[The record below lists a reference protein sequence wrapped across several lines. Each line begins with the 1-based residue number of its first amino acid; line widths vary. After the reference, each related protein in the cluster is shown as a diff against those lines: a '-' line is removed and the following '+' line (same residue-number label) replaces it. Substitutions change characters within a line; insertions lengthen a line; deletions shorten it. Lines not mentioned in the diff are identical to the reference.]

1 MKVEQFQTLID
12 VIRDRG
18 DKNSRGITFINGDQN
33 EENITYGELLEDAL
47 GVLHHLQS
55 SGMKAGDELLMQID
69 DNRSFLNVFWG
80 CLLGG
85 IIPVPVT
92 VGNND
97 EHKMK
102 LFKIWDTLN
111 NPYLITEGKAL
122 EHLEKY
128 ALQNGKEDVFEKV
141 REASLFSDKV
151 HYSTGDKG
159 VIHESKASDLAFIQ
173 FSSGSTGDPKGVMLT
188 HENLIYNTRD
198 MAVETEMGEKDAYLG
213 WMPLTHD
220 MGLIAFHL
228 TCVMANSR
236 QLIMPTALFIRRPS
250 LWMKKASEHKVTQT
264 CSPNFGY
271 KFFLAQYKPE
281 NAADWDLSRLRLI
294 YNGAEPISS
303 ELCDVFME
311 TMSKHGLR
319 STAMFT
325 VYGMAEAS
333 VGMSLPPLEENFRRL
348 HLDREHLNIGEK
360 VVQIDASDNRCLTFV
375 DVGYPLRSSYIRIC
389 DDENRPLDDYVIGNI
404 QIRGMNVTAGYY
416 NNPEATAKVMT
427 PDGWLITGD
436 LGFMREGRLVI
447 TGRAK
452 DIIFA
457 NGQNVY
463 PHDIERVA
471 EEVEGVE
478 LGKVAVCG
486 AYDPAARQD
495 RIIVFVM
502 HTKKLEDFAPLAKR
516 LKGHLNFRGGWDIQ
530 AVLPIRRIPKT
541 TSGKVQRYKLAQDYT
556 AGKFDET
563 LAGLQEI
570 WEQEK
575 QRARASVIPRSV
587 AEQKLLAIVK
597 QILQVQEVDTD
608 ESYFDIGASSLQL
621 VQIVEELETQLGVQV
636 SVTDFFSY
644 PTISKLAAFIAQG
657 ETAEDFEQGQSP
669 GASAPETDGDIAI
682 IGMSGKFP
690 QADNLQQ
697 FWTNISEG
705 RDCIAPYG
713 EKRRKD
719 AEAFISHLNTEGRDL
734 SMAEGG
740 YLDEIDTFDYSF
752 FKLTPREA
760 SLMDPNQRLFLQ
772 TVWSAIEDA
781 GYGGS
786 NLSGRRVGVY
796 VGFSKTSFEY
806 ERLLSEVSPASLPN
820 FAIGNLSSII
830 SSRISYLLDLKGPA
844 VTVDTACSSSLVAV
858 HLACKAILSGDCD
871 MALAGGVK
879 TILLPLK
886 AGIGMESSDDR
897 ARAFDDSSDGT
908 GWGEGVGVVFL
919 KPLGKAIKDKDNIL
933 AVIKGSAINQD
944 GSTVG
949 ISAPNA
955 SSQADV
961 ISQAWRNARI
971 DPETVTYIEAH
982 GTGTKLGDP
991 VEIDGIGKAFRRRT
1005 KRKQFC
1011 AISTV
1016 KSNIGHL
1023 YEAAGIAGLIKT
1035 VLSLQHKQIAPSV
1048 HYRVP
1053 NRKISFEESP
1063 VYVNNRLKEWVTD
1076 GVPRRCGISS
1086 FGFSGTNCHVVLE
1099 EYNGAPEVT
1108 PAASADNGGSESG
1121 VPLLLTLSAKTE
1133 EGLQELIRDYD
1144 KLFAGTDELDMPAVC
1159 YTASTGRSHL
1169 TYRLAVT
1176 AADGAELMQ
1185 KLQRLHREGKGSDGV
1200 YIGKTDST
1208 QTHQYTQPGNLADLV
1223 PEAVQELA
1231 RQYVQG
1237 ASIDWKALYAQSSFR
1252 KVSLPTYPFQ
1262 RKRCWIDV
1270 PVKAGQAASAAQPP
1284 HTAPTAQPELYLS
1297 AKEQVSV
1304 VNEQLQA
1311 ETVSARHAD
1320 SVRQTLIQMIG
1331 NVSQLSREELQPQTH
1346 FLELGLDSI
1355 NLSQVRHSIKDA
1367 FGLDVPM
1374 SDFFESLTNLDL
1386 LTAYIVERVPQ
1397 TEPVSVV
1404 RSEAAVQAPTAE
1416 AAAAVS
1422 QRTALP
1428 EPYGYSEQ
1436 YAAAGAQGQIVAAA
1450 APGPVASIAG
1460 SPASSAVERIL
1471 EQQLQLMSQQLQVLG
1486 SRPAVQAP
1494 LPVQPAAVPGPS
1506 PDARVAAAPSA
1517 QPVARP
1523 HAGTTREVAAAVET
1537 RPAALQGNGEEPK
1550 PYVPYK
1556 ALDLKARESLSQRQE
1571 KHVRELIERY
1581 TARTGRT
1588 KAYTQQYRDVYAN
1601 NRNVAGFR
1609 PLLKEMVYQIIS
1621 ERAEGSKLWDL
1632 DGNEYV
1638 DLTMGFGVNLFG
1650 HNPSFVR
1657 EKIERE
1663 LANGMCVG
1671 PMSNLAGQVAESIC
1685 RMTGVERIALYNSG
1699 TEAVMV
1705 ALRLARAAT
1714 GRDKVVIFAGSYHGT
1729 FDGVLALGS
1738 AGTNKEHSTPLA
1750 PGILQNMVDDIVVLN
1765 YGSEDSLEYIRSHA
1779 HELAAVV
1786 VEPVQSRRPDFQPKA
1801 FLEEIRRITNESR
1814 TAFIFDE
1821 VITGFRLHP
1830 GGAQAWFGIKA
1841 DLVTYGKVIG
1851 GGMPI
1856 GIVAGSSAYMDGI
1869 DGGTWKFG
1877 DDSFPQNEHRRT
1889 FVAGTFCHHPLAM
1902 AASLAVLNHL
1912 EASAGQIQADLN
1924 ARTARFAEELNTYF
1938 GGEGVPIKVVHFG
1951 SLFRFVLKGDLELFY
1966 YHMLDKGI
1974 YIWEGRNCFLS
1985 TAHSEEDIA
1994 RIVQAVKESVGELRK
2009 GGFLPDR
2016 DPSPDDDNP
2025 SGRKLPSGRLTESGQ
2040 GEAFPL
2046 TPDQKQ
2052 LWFASVSNRK
2062 DSPSLH
2068 ETALLRFRG
2077 ALRADAFEQAVRL
2090 IAGRHEA
2097 LRLVISLDG
2106 ETQIVRDSLDV
2117 KVPVVDLAG
2126 LNSTEQERQI
2136 GAWLHRESQTPFDL
2150 ERETPLFRV
2159 RLLRTSAESHT
2170 AVFTFH
2176 HLIADGWS
2184 MALFVQELERIYS
2197 ALVRQ
2202 EAYRLPEPAPFRTYA
2217 AWQSEQLE
2225 KPQSAQAAA
2234 YWNGLFEKQMP
2245 VVELPSPVRGTILPT
2260 SKGGRHTAVL
2270 PATLVQEL
2278 KKTSIKLGSSLFV
2291 TLLSGFHLFLH
2302 RLTGQNDIT
2311 VGVPTAGQAQMEA
2324 PFLMGNCVNLLPVL
2338 SRASSEQSFASYAG
2352 SVKQRMNELDAYQAY
2367 SFAALAE
2374 RGLRNL
2380 PVLTAVFN
2388 MDRPLPK
2395 LDFHGLDTE
2404 LLVHDPAYCK
2414 YELFL
2419 NVTEISKEL
2428 RLDFDY
2434 NADLFQPETV
2444 ETWSRY
2450 FIRLLESIADGSD
2463 KRLPEL
2469 SLLSAEE
2476 SERVWAR
2483 WALHADENGN
2493 YECILDAY
2501 KYPAPPG
2508 TIGEVYAVS
2517 GRKVESPS
2525 NRFTSTG
2532 KWAYSYASGAIKR
2545 LGKTSRSVLVR
2556 GHRVYLDQIEEHLLH
2571 TLRLEACAVTA
2582 HFHPE
2587 NETVDYMTA
2596 YVVANPSKIWKEI
2609 EKFSLLHETL
2619 PDYAIPRYLIPMA
2632 ELPLL
2637 PDGEIDFTALP
2648 APSGG
2653 NLPIPGKQNLQGSAT
2668 DKLIAI
2674 WKDVLGAAHI
2684 NTGDNFFQLGGDSL
2698 KATVILSRINKE
2710 FGVHIPL
2717 SELFALQTV
2726 GELEQYITG
2735 GSGQDFESI
2744 QPVPQEKSYPVSSAQ
2759 KRMYVLDQLG
2769 GGGTAYN
2776 VPGRLF
2782 IEGEVDRERLIR
2794 ALRQAS
2800 ARHESFRTYF
2810 GLENGEVVQKIAE
2823 EAELDVPVSTVR
2835 AEEMEELQRQFVRPF
2850 DLGQAP
2856 LFRAHLFELE
2866 TGGSVLLIDVH
2877 HAVADGYSMAV
2888 LLDEFIQ
2895 IYQGRLLPPRNVHYK
2910 DFAVWQNGQLAQGKF
2925 GSQEAFWLQTL
2936 AGELPVL
2943 QMPTDYPR
2951 PASQSF
2957 KGNSFVQLPDRKLT
2971 EALYSL
2977 AKDKETTL
2985 YMVLLAAYN
2994 VLLAKYSG
3002 QEDIIVGTPA
3012 AGRRHADTE
3021 SMAGMFV
3028 NTLAIRSK
3036 PEPSLAFGQ
3045 FLQEVKRG
3053 SLAAFENQEYP
3064 FEEIVEKLQLVR
3076 DLSRNPL
3083 FDTIFSLQNVGTDV
3097 VKTGGLSFKPGEFN
3111 TGISKVD
3118 FSLHVT
3124 EQKDGLLFTWEY
3136 ATDLFARETVERLA
3150 RHYSA
3155 ILETIAYS
3163 ADIPLGEIQML
3174 TAPEKED
3181 LITGFNDTA
3190 AEFPMNVPVHK
3201 AFEEQAAKAPEAAAV
3216 VFGDR
3221 SLTYRELNE
3230 RADAAARKLRE
3241 LGIGPDKLVGLMM
3254 PRSAEMII
3262 GQLAVLKAGGAYVPI
3277 DPDYPPAR
3285 VLYMLQDSEAG
3296 VLLTSR
3302 SLIEGLDYDGS
3313 VLFLDEDDIYQ
3324 NEGADL
3330 DAVGIESKHLA
3341 YVIYTSGS
3349 TGNPKGVMLPH
3360 RSVMNFVTGMREVI
3374 DFRPDKKILSLTTIS
3389 FDIFVLESLVP
3400 LLTGMTVV
3408 IGDRQHQLEAEALG
3422 ELIRS
3427 QEIDMLQMTPSR
3439 LQMLLASEEGKKALA
3454 GVKDIMVGG
3463 EALPHALLEQLQ
3475 SLDGLKIYNMYG
3487 PTETTVWS
3495 AVRELTGA
3503 ARIDIGRPIANTQV
3517 YIVDANSNL
3526 QPVGVPGELCI
3537 AGEGLARGYW
3547 KRENLTAEKF
3557 VPNPFDPGTKM
3568 YKTGDLARWK
3578 PDGNLEFL
3586 GRIDHQVKVRGFRI
3600 ELGEI
3605 ENALI
3610 KLPSVQEAAVK
3621 VHASG
3626 GHEAVLCGYVVPKPD
3641 SVLSAGEVREQ
3652 LARQLPYYSVPSHFI
3667 FLDKLPL
3674 TPNGKTDRKSLPE
3687 PDDLFRPDVE
3697 YAPPRNEVEE
3707 ALAGVWQ
3714 DVLGRT
3720 GIGIH
3725 DNFFLLGG
3733 DSIKGIQ
3740 VVARMRAEG
3749 YALDIKQL
3757 FEHPSIGDLGA
3768 YVTSSVR
3775 EIAQGHVGGEVA
3787 LTPVQNRFFEQGG
3800 YESDSSLSALLFS
3813 AAGLEEDHVR
3823 SAWDR
3828 VLEQHD
3834 ALRLRAVLKEGELKL
3849 EHRSLTEEPA
3859 GLSVIRLSGDK
3870 SDVRASVERQSRE
3883 IESGLSLK
3891 EGPLVRGVLF
3901 QTGEGDYLLIAI
3913 HRLITDDTSFAVILE
3928 DLDTVYGQLVKG
3940 ENVSLPL
3947 KTDAFLTWAEHL
3959 RKYAENKQVQT
3970 QREYWASAA
3979 ASGEWAVPV
3988 DREHEAGL
3996 PPLRNSVCAVIPA
4009 DKTSELLTGVK
4020 DIYSMDAREAILSA
4034 LGKTFGNWA
4043 GLNRFLI
4050 ELTEDGRKLCADK
4063 KLDFSRTVGWFDT
4076 QYPLVL
4082 DNSFTDD
4089 LAGYLKQVKESVR
4102 QVPDGGIGYGALY
4115 DLASSRQ
4122 QEEGTAARK
4131 HPPIGFVHR
4140 EPSVPVSPYF
4150 DPLNAGEGITGDL
4163 RAAREYGWYLISTLE
4178 SGALTLRLDYNG
4190 HAYTEQTASDLL
4202 HRLEENLYEVLRHCQ
4217 SKTERELTPA
4227 DVGANDLDLDEF
4239 EDIKQFY
4246 ESV

>member
-1 MKVEQFQTLID
+1 MNVEQFLTLID

-18 DKNSRGITFINGDQN
+18 DKKSSGIIFINGDQN
-33 EENITYGELLEDAL
+33 EESITYGELLEDAL

-122 EHLEKY
+122 DNLEKY
-128 ALQNGKEDVFEKV
+128 ALQNGKEEVFEKV
-141 REASLFSDKV
+141 REVSLFTDKV

-159 VIHESKASDLAFIQ
+159 VIHEAKASDLAFIQ

-198 MAVETEMGEKDAYLG
+198 MAVQTEMDETDAYLG

-228 TCVMANSR
+228 TCVMSNTR

-311 TMSKHGLR
+311 AMSKHHLR

-375 DVGYPLRSSYIRIC
+375 DVGHPLQNSYIRIC
-389 DDENRPLDDYVIGNI
+389 DDANLPLDDYVIGNI
-404 QIRGMNVTAGYY
+404 QIRGMNVTSGYY

-436 LGFMREGRLVI
+436 LGFMREGRLII

-486 AYDPAARQD
+486 AYDPATRQD

-502 HTKKLEDFAPLAKR
+502 HTKKIEDFAPLAKR
-516 LKGHLNFRGGWDIQ
+516 LKGHLNYRGGWDIQ

-556 AGKFDET
+556 DGKFEEVI
-563 LAGLQEI
+563 AGLQKI

-575 QRARASVIPRSV
+575 QSARSAVIPRSV

-597 QILQVQEVDTD
+597 QILQVDDIDTH

-636 SVTDFFSY
+636 SVTDFFSF
-644 PTISKLAAFIAQG
+644 PTISKLAGFISQG
-657 ETAEDFEQGQSP
+657 DEADRVEQSDRLADSGQ
-669 GASAPETDGDIAI
+669 ETDGDIAI

-690 QADNLQQ
+690 QADNLKQ

-734 SMAEGG
+734 SLAEGG

-786 NLSGRRVGVY
+786 NLSGKRVGVY

-879 TILLPLK
+879 TILLPVK

-908 GWGEGVGVVFL
+908 GWGEGVGAVFL

-1063 VYVNNRLKEWVTD
+1063 VYVNTQLKEWKTD

-1099 EYNGAPEVT
+1099 EYTGAPE
-1108 PAASADNGGSESG
+1108 PQPEASAANSGPEGS

-1144 KLFAGTDELDMPAVC
+1144 QLFAHTDERDMQDVC
-1159 YTASTGRSHL
+1159 YTAGTGRSHL

-1176 AADGAELMQ
+1176 ASDAAELKQ

-1200 YIGKTDST
+1200 YIGKIDSA
-1208 QTHQYTQPGNLADLV
+1208 QVQEYTHPGNLADLGA
-1223 PEAVQELA
+1223 EAVQELA

-1237 ASIDWKALYAQSSFR
+1237 ASVDWKALYAKGSFR

-1270 PVKAGQAASAAQPP
+1270 PVKAGQAASAAQSL
-1284 HTAPTAQPELYLS
+1284 HSAPTGQPEREQYIS

-1311 ETVSARHAD
+1311 ETASARHAD
-1320 SVRQTLIQMIG
+1320 SIRQTLITMIG
-1331 NVSQLSREELQPQTH
+1331 NVSQLSTEELQPQTH

-1397 TEPVSVV
+1397 AETASVI
-1404 RSEAAVQAPTAE
+1404 RSEEVLQVSPAETASAVYERTVPAEPYSYSEPAGTAGGQGQAE
-1416 AAAAVS
+1416 AASV
-1422 QRTALP
+1422 
-1428 EPYGYSEQ
+1428 
-1436 YAAAGAQGQIVAAA
+1436 
-1450 APGPVASIAG
+1450 PVVGIAG
-1460 SPASSAVERIL
+1460 SAASSAVERIV

-1486 SRPAVQAP
+1486 NRPAAQAP
-1494 LPVQPAAVPGPS
+1494 LSVQPAAVPGPAPAVRVIAAS
-1506 PDARVAAAPSA
+1506 PAQSDARL
-1517 QPVARP
+1517 

-1537 RPAALQGNGEEPK
+1537 RPAPPQVNGEEPK

-1650 HNPSFVR
+1650 HNPAFVR

-1714 GRDKVVIFAGSYHGT
+1714 GRAKVVIFAGSYHGT

-1750 PGILQNMVDDIVVLN
+1750 PGILQNMVDDVVVLN
-1765 YGSEDSLEYIRSHA
+1765 YGSEDSLEYIRTHA

-1801 FLEEIRRITNESR
+1801 FLEEIRRITTQSR

-1856 GIVAGSSAYMDGI
+1856 GIVAGTSAFMDGI

-1912 EASAGQIQADLN
+1912 EASGGQVQAALN
-1924 ARTARFAEELNTYF
+1924 ARTARFADELNTYF
-1938 GGEGVPIKVVHFG
+1938 GREGVPIKVVHFG

-1985 TAHSEEDIA
+1985 TAHSEEDIS
-1994 RIVQAVKESVGELRK
+1994 RIVQAVKDSIGELRK

-2016 DPSPDDDNP
+2016 DPSPDDDDP
-2025 SGRKLPSGRLTESGQ
+2025 SGSRLPADKLPADGQ
-2040 GEAFPL
+2040 GETFPL

-2062 DSPSLH
+2062 DSPALH

-2077 ALRADAFEQAVRL
+2077 PLRNEVFEQAVR
-2090 IAGRHEA
+2090 AVTARHEA
-2097 LRLVISLDG
+2097 LRLVISQDG
-2106 ETQIVRDSLDV
+2106 ETQIVTDALN
-2117 KVPVVDLAG
+2117 VPVSVVDLTG
-2126 LNSTEQERQI
+2126 FNSAEQERQI
-2136 GAWLHRESQTPFDL
+2136 RIWLHSESQTPFDL
-2150 ERETPLFRV
+2150 EQKTPLFRIH
-2159 RLLRTSAESHT
+2159 LLRTSADEHT

-2202 EAYRLPEPAPFRTYA
+2202 EAYRLPEPAPFRRYA
-2217 AWQSEQLE
+2217 AWQSEQLK
-2225 KPQSAQAAA
+2225 KPQSAEAAA
-2234 YWNGLFEKQMP
+2234 YWNGLFEKQVP
-2245 VVELPSPVRGTILPT
+2245 VVELPSPVRGTVLPT
-2260 SKGGRHTAVL
+2260 SRGGRHTTIL
-2270 PATLVQEL
+2270 QTSLVQEL

-2302 RLTGQNDIT
+2302 RLTGQSDIT
-2311 VGVPTAGQAQMEA
+2311 VGVPTAGQSQMEA

-2338 SRASSEQSFASYAG
+2338 SRASSEQSFAAYAG
-2352 SVKQRMNELDAYQAY
+2352 SIKQRMNELDAYQAY

-2395 LDFHGLDTE
+2395 LAFHELDTE

-2450 FIRLLESIADGSD
+2450 FIRLLESIAQGGD

-2483 WALHADENGN
+2483 WALHADENGS

-2517 GRKVESPS
+2517 GGKVKSPS
-2525 NRFTSTG
+2525 NRFTGTG
-2532 KWAYSYASGAIKR
+2532 KWAYSYPSGAIKR
-2545 LGKTSRSVLVR
+2545 LGKSSRSVFVR
-2556 GHRVYLDQIEEHLLH
+2556 GNRVFLDQIEEHLLH
-2571 TLRLEACAVTA
+2571 TLHLEACVVTA
-2582 HFHPE
+2582 QLHPE
-2587 NETVDYMTA
+2587 NEAVDYMTA
-2596 YVVANPSKIWKEI
+2596 YIVANPSKIWKEI
-2609 EKFSLLHETL
+2609 ESFSLLHETL
-2619 PDYAIPRYLIPMA
+2619 PDYAVPRYVIPMA

-2637 PDGEIDFTALP
+2637 PDGETDFAALP

-2653 NLPIPGKQNLQGSAT
+2653 NLPLPGKQNLQGSVT
-2668 DKLIAI
+2668 DKLTAI
-2674 WKDVLGAAHI
+2674 WKDVLGAAHV
-2684 NTGDNFFQLGGDSL
+2684 NATDNFFQLGGDSL
-2698 KATVILSRINKE
+2698 KATVILSRVNKE
-2710 FGVHIPL
+2710 FGIHIPL

-2726 GELEQYITG
+2726 GDLEQFITG
-2735 GSGQDFESI
+2735 GSGQTYEPI
-2744 QPVPQEKSYPVSSAQ
+2744 QPVQPKQSYPVSSAQ

-2782 IEGEVDRERLIR
+2782 IEGEIDRERLIR
-2794 ALRQAS
+2794 ALRQAA

-2810 GLENGEVVQKIAE
+2810 ELENGEVVQKIAE
-2823 EAELDVPVSTVR
+2823 EADLDVPVSTVR
-2835 AEEMEELQRQFVRPF
+2835 AEEIETLQMQFVRPF
-2850 DLGQAP
+2850 DLTKAP
-2856 LFRAHLFELE
+2856 LFRAGLFELE

-2888 LLDEFIQ
+2888 LLDDFIQ
-2895 IYQGRLLPPRNVHYK
+2895 LYQGRLLPPRNVHYK
-2910 DFAVWQNGQLAQGKF
+2910 DYAIWQNEQLAEGKF
-2925 GSQEAFWLQTL
+2925 SRQEAYWLQTL
-2936 AGELPVL
+2936 EGELPVL

-2951 PASQSF
+2951 PAAQSF
-2957 KGNSFVQLPDRKLT
+2957 KGDSFVQLPDGKLT
-2971 EALYSL
+2971 KALYSL
-2977 AKDKETTL
+2977 AKDNETTL

-3002 QEDIIVGTPA
+3002 QEDILVGTPA

-3021 SMAGMFV
+3021 NMAGMFV

-3036 PEPSLAFGQ
+3036 PESSLAFGQ
-3045 FLQEVKRG
+3045 FLQEVKRQ
-3053 SLAAFENQEYP
+3053 SLEAFENQEYP

-3097 VKTGGLSFKPGEFN
+3097 VKTGKLSFKPGEFN
-3111 TGISKVD
+3111 VGISKVD

-3150 RHYSA
+3150 RHYSV
-3155 ILETIAYS
+3155 ILETIAGS
-3163 ADIPLGEIQML
+3163 ADILLGDIGML
-3174 TAPEKED
+3174 TATEKED
-3181 LITGFNDTA
+3181 LISGLNATA
-3190 AEFPMNVPVHK
+3190 AEFPTGITIHE
-3201 AFEEQAAKAPEAAAV
+3201 AFEEQAAKTPEAAAL
-3216 VFGDR
+3216 VFEGR

-3230 RADAAARKLRE
+3230 RANSAARTLRE
-3241 LGIGPDKLVGLMM
+3241 LGVGPDRLVGLMV
-3254 PRSAEMII
+3254 PRSIEMII

-3277 DPDYPPAR
+3277 DPDYPSAR
-3285 VLYMLQDSEAG
+3285 VLYMLQDSEAA

-3302 SLIEGLDYDGS
+3302 SLIEDLDYDGS
-3313 VLFLDEDDIYQ
+3313 VLFLEEEEIYR
-3324 NEGADL
+3324 NDGSNL
-3330 DAVGIESKHLA
+3330 DAGGTKPEHLA

-3360 RSVMNFVTGMREVI
+3360 RSVMNFVTGMKEQI
-3374 DFRPDKKILSLTTIS
+3374 AFRPDKTILSLTTIS

-3408 IGDRQHQLEAEALG
+3408 VGDRHHQLEAEALG

-3427 QEIDMLQMTPSR
+3427 REIEMLQMTPSR
-3439 LQMLLASEEGKKALA
+3439 LQMLLANEEGKRALN
-3454 GVKDIMVGG
+3454 GVKEIMVGG
-3463 EALPHALLEQLQ
+3463 EALPHALLEHLQ
-3475 SLDGLKIYNMYG
+3475 TLDGLRIYNMYG

-3495 AVRELTGA
+3495 AVRELTQA
-3503 ARIDIGRPIANTQV
+3503 SRIDIGRPIANTQV
-3517 YIVDANSNL
+3517 YIVDARSNL

-3547 KRENLTAEKF
+3547 KREDLTAEKF
-3557 VPNPFDPGTKM
+3557 VPNPFVPGTKM
-3568 YKTGDLARWK
+3568 YRTGDLARWK

-3610 KLPSVQEAAVK
+3610 RVPSVQEAAVT
-3621 VHASG
+3621 VNQSG
-3626 GHEAVLCGYVVPKPD
+3626 GHEAVLCAYVVPKSD
-3641 SVLSAGEVREQ
+3641 SAISAAEVREQ
-3652 LARQLPYYSVPSHFI
+3652 LARQLPYYSVPSHYV

-3687 PDDLFRPDVE
+3687 PDDLFRPDTE

-3768 YVTSSVR
+3768 YVRSSVR
-3775 EIAQGHVGGEVA
+3775 EIAQGPVEGEMV

-3800 YESDSSLSALLFS
+3800 YESASSLSALLFS
-3813 AAGLEEDHVR
+3813 EAGLEENHVR
-3823 SAWDR
+3823 SAWDK
-3828 VLEQHD
+3828 VLKQHD
-3834 ALRLRAVLKEGELKL
+3834 ALRLRAVLKEGNLKL
-3849 EHRSLTEEPA
+3849 EHRSLEEDA
-3859 GLSVIRLSGDK
+3859 GLSVIRLDGDK
-3870 SDVRASVERQSRE
+3870 SDFRAAVELQSKG

-3891 EGPLVRGVLF
+3891 EGPLAKSVLF
-3901 QTGEGDYLLIAI
+3901 KTGEGDYLLIAI
-3913 HRLITDDTSFAVILE
+3913 HRLITDETSFSVILE
-3928 DLDTVYGQLVKG
+3928 DLATVYGQLIAG
-3940 ENVSLPL
+3940 ESVSLPL
-3947 KTDAFLTWAEHL
+3947 KTDAFRTWAAHL
-3959 RKYAENKQVQT
+3959 EKYAESSQSQA
-3970 QREYWASAA
+3970 QREYWTLPGNAE
-3979 ASGEWAVPV
+3979 EWTVPP
-3988 DREHEAGL
+3988 DKETEAGL

-4009 DKTSELLTGVK
+4009 EKTSQLLTGVK
-4020 DIYSMDAREAILSA
+4020 EIYSMEAREAILSA
-4034 LGKTFGNWA
+4034 LGKTFGESS
-4043 GLNRFLI
+4043 GLKRFPV
-4050 ELTEDGRKLCADK
+4050 ELTADGRKLCADK
-4063 KLDFSRTVGWFDT
+4063 RLDFSRTVGWFDT

-4082 DNSFTDD
+4082 DTSHTGD
-4089 LAGYLKQVKESVR
+4089 LAGYLKQVKETVR

-4115 DLASSRQ
+4115 DLASSGRQ
-4122 QEEGTAARK
+4122 SEETAVRK
-4131 HPPIGFVHR
+4131 KPRIGFVHL
-4140 EPSVPVSPYF
+4140 EPSGVVTPYF
-4150 DPLNAGEGITGDL
+4150 DSFNAGDRITDEL
-4163 RAAREYGWYLISTLE
+4163 WAAREYSWYLKSTFE
-4178 SGALTLRLDYNG
+4178 SGVLTLRLDYDG
-4190 HAYTEQTASDLL
+4190 HAYTEKTASDLL
-4202 HRLEENLYEVLRHCQ
+4202 HRLEENLDEVLRHCEA
-4217 SKTERELTPA
+4217 KTERELTPA